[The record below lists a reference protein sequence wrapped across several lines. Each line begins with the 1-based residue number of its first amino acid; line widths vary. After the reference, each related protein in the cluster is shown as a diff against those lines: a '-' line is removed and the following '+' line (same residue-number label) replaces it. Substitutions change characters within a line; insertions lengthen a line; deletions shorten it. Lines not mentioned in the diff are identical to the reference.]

1 MRLALYRDMEECTK
15 VAVQYSVHIEVVCI
29 GAWNPQTPSSWT
41 QFEPAVLKGSL
52 GPVELGHHSTIP
64 HLDCFGKPRTPLT
77 VKASLYS
84 RARGRPRYIS
94 PFLPHCRGCRGRLT
108 RKTSRRLI
116 VVSLAART
124 NFRRVGSA

>member
-41 QFEPAVLKGSL
+41 QFEPAVLMRSL

-64 HLDCFGKPRTPLT
+64 HLGCFGKPRTRLT
-77 VKASLYS
+77 GKASLHG
-84 RARGRPRYIS
+84 RARGRPRYTS
-94 PFLPHCRGCRGRLT
+94 PFPPHCRGCRGRLT
-108 RKTSRRLI
+108 RKRRS
-116 VVSLAART
+116 V
-124 NFRRVGSA
+124 